1 MKQSAPSFVS
11 RGAAVVNFLEDSD
24 SNDDHIPCLWRFH
37 PVDLIVPPD
46 LTCDSVIA
54 QPPAEPSRL
63 HLDLTTTPF
72 IDSTTI
78 PPVETERPVPCQSP
92 RPLPPHPTTSGPRA
106 VHLTTSGPS
115 AAHVTAS
122 GPSAVHLTTSGPRA
136 AQTTSPGPSA
146 NLTTT
151 STDLVDRARFPPSSP
166 TSHHRRT
173 PTSPVPS
180 DTEINPSAF
189 LAQLYPSVSGCDH
202 DVARSDKDGLS
213 LASKDTANDS
223 RPLLGTVNGQPPG
236 KRNRKLTRAERDKWK
251 IEEARRRG
259 QQMSEADKRAVYNAI
274 RNIPTVCRL
283 QDRWI
288 VVK

>member
-1 MKQSAPSFVS
+1 VSTLIQTDEPSVITAVKRSAPPTVP

-24 SNDDHIPCLWRFH
+24 SNDDNIPCLWGFH

-46 LTCDSVIA
+46 LTCDSVIT

-92 RPLPPHPTTSGPRA
+92 RPSPPHPTTSDPRA

-115 AAHVTAS
+115 AAHVTAP
-122 GPSAVHLTTSGPRA
+122 GPSAVHLTISGPRA
-136 AQTTSPGPSA
+136 AHSTSLGPSADPLITSGPCATHFTTSDPRVAQPTSPGPSA
-146 NLTTT
+146 DLTTT
-151 STDLVDRARFPPSSP
+151 STDLDDRARFPPSSP

-173 PTSPVPS
+173 PTSPTPS
-180 DTEINPSAF
+180 DSEINPSAF

-202 DVARSDKDGLS
+202 DVARSDEDGLS
-213 LASKDTANDS
+213 LAPKDAANDR
-223 RPLLGTVNGQPPG
+223 RPLFGTVNG
-236 KRNRKLTRAERDKWK
+236 
-251 IEEARRRG
+251 
-259 QQMSEADKRAVYNAI
+259 
-274 RNIPTVCRL
+274 
-283 QDRWI
+283 
-288 VVK
+288 